1 MCFQKR
7 GWPKSNQGNALTSRH
22 WGRRNTPVD
31 VYYCTLWTCMIETP
45 ALYASPPTLKRNTHL
60 WPWSERLGGARRC
73 DVQSVLPPALHA
85 EDAAAMLQAHLP
97 GTAKALKPTEGGGG
111 GASAVGGVVLLET
124 VPARL
129 TQAYEPFYPLGHSKG
144 SLCIHRPSP

>member
-1 MCFQKR
+1 
-7 GWPKSNQGNALTSRH
+7 
-22 WGRRNTPVD
+22 
-31 VYYCTLWTCMIETP
+31 
-45 ALYASPPTLKRNTHL
+45 
-60 WPWSERLGGARRC
+60 
-73 DVQSVLPPALHA
+73 VQSVLPPALHA

-129 TQAYEPFYPLGHSKG
+129 THPNLSPTLTLILTIALTLTQ
-144 SLCIHRPSP
+144 SLAQILTQTQ